1 MGGQRDSGP
10 GSKDREDDHGEEV
23 ESEGEE
29 ETGEEEGRSGQE
41 EESREESGTEE
52 EGQEACSEAC
62 PEACAEAQ
70 GTGEEARSGHA
81 GARAC
86 ACARSDPR
94 PGAVLVA
101 ALGFR
106 FQRRQQRLIA
116 VCDTARRL
124 VSTGAALSSQP
135 SRIASALPA
144 Q

>member
-29 ETGEEEGRSGQE
+29 ETGEKEEGRSGQE
-41 EESREESGTEE
+41 EGREESGTEE
-52 EGQEACSEAC
+52 EGQEACTEAC
-62 PEACAEAQ
+62 PEACGETQ
-70 GTGEEARSGHA
+70 SPGEEARSGHA
-81 GARAC
+81 GSG
-86 ACARSDPR
+86 ACARSGPR
-94 PGAVLVA
+94 SGAVLDA

-124 VSTGAALSSQP
+124 VSPGAALSSQP